1 VTGNVEL
8 AGTLDVLLID
18 DFEFEE
24 GMSFNFLRV
33 GGTLIGEYDGLSE
46 GDLVGNFG
54 GEDLYI
60 TYTAGSGND
69 VALYTVPEPVTL
81 LLALLALTAVPL
93 RVRHG

>member
-1 VTGNVEL
+1 MTGNVEL

-33 GGTLIGEYDGLSE
+33 GGTLIGEYDGLSK

-69 VALYTVPEPVTL
+69 VALYTVPEPTTL
-81 LLALLALTAVPL
+81 LLALLDLVAAPL
-93 RVRHG
+93 RVRWG